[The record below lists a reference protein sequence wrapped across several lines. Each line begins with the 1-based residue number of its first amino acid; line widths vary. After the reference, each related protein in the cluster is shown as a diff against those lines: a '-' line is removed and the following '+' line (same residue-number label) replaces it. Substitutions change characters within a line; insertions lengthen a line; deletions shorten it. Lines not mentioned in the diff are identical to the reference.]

1 MSESGIVCLFCL
13 KFTELLEF
21 VCIVLLSN
29 LRYFRPL
36 FLLIF
41 FLHYVFFSSLSEA
54 PVINARFF
62 WLLSHRSLRLL
73 SLFQFIFLSDVQ
85 IESLSLVNPPAHW
98 LFPLSPLFWYW
109 AGEWRLCFWF
119 QLLCFPGGAS
129 DKESACQCRRH
140 KRYRFE
146 PWVRK
151 IPWRRKWQ
159 PTPVFLPVEFHGQ
172 RSLAGYTVVSKES
185 DMTEAT

>member
-1 MSESGIVCLFCL
+1 MAVLLLRRQHFSLAVFRIFFSSLLNFQQFDYDMSESGIVCLFCL

-62 WLLSHRSLRLL
+62 CLLSHRSLRLL

-85 IESLSLVNPPAHW
+85 IESLSLVNPPAH
-98 LFPLSPLFWYW
+98 
-109 AGEWRLCFWF
+109 
-119 QLLCFPGGAS
+119 
-129 DKESACQCRRH
+129 
-140 KRYRFE
+140 
-146 PWVRK
+146 
-151 IPWRRKWQ
+151 
-159 PTPVFLPVEFHGQ
+159 
-172 RSLAGYTVVSKES
+172 
-185 DMTEAT
+185 

>member
-1 MSESGIVCLFCL
+1 MAVLLLRRQHFSLAVFRIFFSSLLNFQQFDYDMSESGIVCLFCL

-54 PVINARFF
+54 PVINARSF

-85 IESLSLVNPPAHW
+85 IESLSLVNPPAH
-98 LFPLSPLFWYW
+98 
-109 AGEWRLCFWF
+109 
-119 QLLCFPGGAS
+119 
-129 DKESACQCRRH
+129 
-140 KRYRFE
+140 
-146 PWVRK
+146 
-151 IPWRRKWQ
+151 
-159 PTPVFLPVEFHGQ
+159 
-172 RSLAGYTVVSKES
+172 
-185 DMTEAT
+185 